1 MKSFLQN
8 ILVATDFSKTG
19 NHALEIAVELCQKNE
34 AVLHLLHV
42 VESRYIIASPGPEI
56 SLPDIASEIDSEA
69 RTKLYNIYETIMRSS
84 GIAVQIHMPTG
95 IPYDEICKA
104 ADEMPIDLIIIGKHG
119 ASGFRDF
126 FMGTTAYSVI
136 KNTTKPVL
144 TIPESYAKSG
154 FEKILFP
161 VRPKQEIKEKF
172 DYMKPF
178 LPSTNSGEIHI
189 AVLAKDS
196 MEEDL
201 LGNKD
206 KLYDIL
212 CFLKENHIQH
222 TKEFYT
228 CDNFA
233 AKVLELASLQAA
245 DLIVINASLDYKWT
259 QFFVGPYTQQVVNHA
274 KVPVLSFRQAINV
287 PKEIQKEEDAAF
299 LKKANSL

>member
-1 MKSFLQN
+1 MKSFLKN

-19 NHALEIAVELCQKNE
+19 NHVLEMAITLCKKNK

-42 VESRYIIASPGPEI
+42 VENRYIITAPEQGI
-56 SLPDIASEIDSEA
+56 SLAEIASEIDTDA
-69 RTKLYNIYETIMRSS
+69 RTNLYNIYETIMRSS

-104 ADEMPIDLIIIGKHG
+104 ADEMPIDLIIIGTHG

-126 FMGTTAYSVI
+126 FMGTTAYNVI

-144 TIPESYAKSG
+144 TIPESYAKPG

-161 VRPKQEIKEKF
+161 VRPKQKIKEKF
-172 DYMKPF
+172 DYIQPF
-178 LPSTNSGEIHI
+178 LPTAGTGEIHI
-189 AVLAKDS
+189 AVLAKDKQ
-196 MEEDL
+196 EKDL
-201 LGNKD
+201 LSNKEE
-206 KLYDIL
+206 LYHIISL
-212 CFLKENHIQH
+212 LKKSHIQH
-222 TKEFYT
+222 TSELYA
-228 CDNFA
+228 CGNFA
-233 AKVLELASLQAA
+233 TKVLELALLEAA
-245 DLIVINASLDYKWT
+245 DLVVINASLDYKWS

-287 PKEIQKEEDAAF
+287 PKEIQKEEDAF